1 MASRKVTL
9 FMEQPPGVV
18 RRAVAEVA
26 EAWFAPAGFLED
38 ADVAASDR
46 EKGEGGQSVVKY
58 TLPAGVD
65 DDRAAALD
73 AEIHST
79 ASRLLDAALNG

>member
-9 FMEQPPGVV
+9 LMEQPPGVV

-26 EAWFAPAGFLED
+26 GAWYAPAGFLDD
-38 ADVAASDR
+38 AEVRASDR
-46 EKGEGGQSVVKY
+46 EKGEGGQSVVTY
-58 TLPAGVD
+58 TRVGDLD
-65 DDRAAALD
+65 EDREAALS
-73 AEIHST
+73 AELHAA